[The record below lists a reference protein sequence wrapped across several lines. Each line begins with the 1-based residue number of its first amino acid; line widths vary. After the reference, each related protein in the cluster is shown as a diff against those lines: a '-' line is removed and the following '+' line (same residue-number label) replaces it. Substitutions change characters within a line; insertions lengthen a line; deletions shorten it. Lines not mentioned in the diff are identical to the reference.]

1 MGSNNPVETKETRGN
16 VDQNPPNARRTPSL
30 RAAISNA
37 ADTPSKILTNTRPQ
51 TSSIQQPVQQEPG
64 SSVPTRHPSVSFNQS
79 ESQERLRRFTIS
91 SQPSATNIATQENHP
106 EPPLQPPS
114 NTPSRQASLNRKRNN
129 DALSFN
135 TKPSVPAREPTPKF
149 DENEPA
155 RLNTPSPTHVENY
168 NAASTLSPTTA
179 VPIKITGTGSNAS
192 SRRNSLKKASKTIV
206 ASPVGPPVPFQEYL
220 SKEDD
225 GKFHI
230 LLACTG
236 SVATIK
242 IPLIIDKL
250 FQLFGPS
257 KVAIQLIV
265 TKAASH
271 FLKGSKINADVKI
284 WRDEDE
290 WANYSEATTISSTQ
304 NQSTKPKSPF
314 DKLILHNELRK
325 WADIMLVAPLSA
337 NTLAKISN
345 GIADNL
351 LTSII
356 RSWAPST
363 SQQVKKPI
371 IVAPAM
377 NTFMYTHPMTAKQI
391 ATITSPDFSI
401 EVLKPVEKVLVCG
414 DIGMGGMRDW
424 VDVVDILR
432 RRILA
437 IEAESKELSDR
448 SIAIEEEGEEEDDD
462 GDDEG
467 DDEEGGEDDD
477 DDDDEDDDDDD
488 DEDEDD
494 DDEEDDDDDG
504 DDALDDRNEDG
515 KPTMSSSFYPH
526 DELELSHDED
536 GNEEMIFEI
545 TDQDVSDG
553 DNKSIADSNLSPT
566 TSHRHQKIT
575 IPKETQNII

>member
-1 MGSNNPVETKETRGN
+1 MAVQDNNPEA
-16 VDQNPPNARRTPSL
+16 AR
-30 RAAISNA
+30 
-37 ADTPSKILTNTRPQ
+37 
-51 TSSIQQPVQQEPG
+51 
-64 SSVPTRHPSVSFNQS
+64 
-79 ESQERLRRFTIS
+79 
-91 SQPSATNIATQENHP
+91 QPS
-106 EPPLQPPS
+106 S
-114 NTPSRQASLNRKRNN
+114 NTPSRQASLNRKKNN
-129 DALSFN
+129 DGLSFSA
-135 TKPSVPAREPTPKF
+135 KPAVPAREPTPKL
-149 DENEPA
+149 DENELA
-155 RLNTPSPTHVENY
+155 RMNTPSPTRGENFVP
-168 NAASTLSPTTA
+168 ATTLSPSSNAA
-179 VPIKITGTGSNAS
+179 VPIKITGTGSNNS

-250 FQLFGPS
+250 FQLFGTS
-257 KVAIQLIV
+257 KISIQLIV

-290 WANYSEATTISSTQ
+290 WANYNEATTISSTQ
-304 NQSTKPKSPF
+304 NHSAKPKNPF

-337 NTLAKISN
+337 NTLAKIAN

-391 ATITSPDFSI
+391 ATITSPGFGI

-437 IEAESKELSDR
+437 IEAENKEYSDK
-448 SIAIEEEGEEEDDD
+448 SVAIEEEGEEEDEDGAGCDD
-462 GDDEG
+462 DDDEDG
-467 DDEEGGEDDD
+467 EEGDDD
-477 DDDDEDDDDDD
+477 DDDDGDDDDDD
-488 DEDEDD
+488 DD
-494 DDEEDDDDDG
+494 DDEEDDDVEEDEKNKGANDVDNNKFKLDAPLSPQKHRDHDD
-504 DDALDDRNEDG
+504 LN
-515 KPTMSSSFYPH
+515 
-526 DELELSHDED
+526 LSHDED

-545 TDQDVSDG
+545 TDQDLSDG
-553 DNKSIADSNLSPT
+553 DNTSDRGLSPT
-566 TSHRHQKIT
+566 SSHRQQKIK